1 LRFGVYSYMR
11 NAIVFLVLCG
21 LAGGG
26 AYYYYTHARNSKPSE
41 SLFRTAKVSRG
52 DLLVTVSANGTVE
65 PEEVVDVGTQVM
77 GRIKEL
83 GTDPRG
89 TSNPKFAGKSIDYGS
104 PVEKGM
110 LLAQIDP
117 SIYKAQFDQAHGT
130 VEQAKA
136 NVIQSEAKLMQTDA
150 EWKRAQRL
158 RALNLR
164 GTSPTGSADSNSNMP
179 IKGISD
185 ADFILAQANYEVAK
199 ANVAVAK
206 ATVEQQTASLA
217 LAETNL
223 GYTTIRSPV
232 SGTIIDRRV
241 NIGQTVVASLNA
253 PSLFLIARDL
263 RRMQVWAS
271 VNEADIGRI
280 KVGTQVHF
288 RVDAFPDDV
297 FRGEVVQVRL
307 NASMTQNVV
316 TFTVVIFV
324 ENPDLK
330 LLPYLTADVKF
341 EVDERKDVMLVPN
354 SALRFRPK
362 PEQIARGPSSSNKEH
377 ADAEPDNQQADRKSE
392 HDSKPA
398 ANVGTVWG
406 IDQETSLLHAIPVT
420 VGLSDGTMTEV
431 SGEHLSEGTVVVLG
445 ENRTIV
451 TEEVNNPLGPP
462 KFRGNRSQ
470 NKESK

>member
-1 LRFGVYSYMR
+1 MR
-11 NAIVFLVLCG
+11 KAIVFLLLCG
-21 LAGGG
+21 VVGGG
-26 AYYYYTHARNSKPSE
+26 AYYYFTHARNSKPNE
-41 SLFRTAKVSRG
+41 ALFRTAKVTRG

-83 GTDPRG
+83 GVDPRG
-89 TSNPKFAGKSIDYGS
+89 NSNPKFAGKSVDYGS

-136 NVIQSEAKLMQTDA
+136 NVFQSEAKLMQADA

-158 RALNLR
+158 RSLNLR
-164 GTSPTGSADSNSNMP
+164 GTSPTGSADSNSNLP

-185 ADFILAQANYEVAK
+185 ADFILAQANYEIAK
-199 ANVAVAK
+199 ANVEVAK
-206 ATVEQQTASLA
+206 ATVEQQTATLA
-217 LAETNL
+217 LADTNL

-280 KVGTQVHF
+280 KVGTKVHF

-316 TFTVVIFV
+316 TFTVVIYV
-324 ENPDLK
+324 DNSDLK

-362 PEQIARGPSSSNKEH
+362 PEQIARERASTESKT
-377 ADAEPDNQQADRKSE
+377 AEVEMDKKSPDELSDEEPKTRAT
-392 HDSKPA
+392 A
-398 ANVGTVWG
+398 GTVWG
-406 IDQETSLLHAIPVT
+406 IDHESGLLYSIPVN
-420 VGLSDGTMTEV
+420 VGLSDGTMTEI
-431 SGEHLSEGTVVVLG
+431 SGEHISEGAVVVLG
-445 ENRTIV
+445 ENRTIL

-470 NKESK
+470 NKETK

>member
-1 LRFGVYSYMR
+1 MR

-21 LAGGG
+21 LVGGG
-26 AYYYYTHARNSKPSE
+26 AYYYYSHVRNTKPNE
-41 SLFRTAKVSRG
+41 ALFRTAKVTRG
-52 DLLVTVSANGTVE
+52 DLMVTVSANGTVE

-83 GTDPRG
+83 GVDPRG
-89 TSNPKFAGKSIDYGS
+89 NSNPKFAGKSVDYGS

-136 NVIQSEAKLMQTDA
+136 NVLQSEAKLMQADA

-158 RALNLR
+158 RSLNLR
-164 GTSPTGSADSNSNMP
+164 GTSPTGSADSHSNLP

-185 ADFILAQANYEVAK
+185 ADFILAQANYEIAK
-199 ANVAVAK
+199 ANVGVAK
-206 ATVEQQTASLA
+206 ATVEQQTATLA
-217 LAETNL
+217 LADTNL

-263 RRMQVWAS
+263 SRMQVWAS

-280 KVGTQVHF
+280 KVGTKVHF

-316 TFTVVIFV
+316 TFTVVIYV
-324 ENPDLK
+324 DNADLK

-341 EVDERKDVMLVPN
+341 EVDERKDVFLVPN
-354 SALRFRPK
+354 SALRFRPS
-362 PEQIARGPSSSNKEH
+362 PEQIARNRSAAETKPAEV
-377 ADAEPDNQQADRKSE
+377 DAEKST
-392 HDSKPA
+392 DDKA
-398 ANVGTVWG
+398 AEEPKAGVSAGSVWG
-406 IDQETSLLHAIPVT
+406 IDRESGLVYSIPVS
-420 VGLSDGTMTEV
+420 VGLSDGTVTEI
-431 SGEHLSEGTVVVLG
+431 SGEHISEGTVVVLG

-462 KFRGNRSQ
+462 KFRGSRSQ
-470 NKESK
+470 SKESK